1 MHFIFIG
8 ISTLSLLLESVRLA
22 ILWAYNYCFGYS
34 LFTYLEYPFLLLQQ
48 MVLFH
53 LVAKYRNSATLQSTA
68 INLSIALGILLFAY
82 GALPKWILGYML
94 VCFKNYDA
102 FCILFHL
109 QTQILFHH
117 TFCVVDNVGRMPGNG
132 HCQPIHAIA
141 SNTPKQTGR

>member
-1 MHFIFIG
+1 MGQMDLNERVFGSSSVHIFIG

-34 LFTYLEYPFLLLQQ
+34 PFTYLEYPFLLLQQ

-53 LVAKYRNSATLQSTA
+53 LVAKYRNSGTFQSTA

-102 FCILFHL
+102 FGIFYTVFHR
-109 QTQILFHH
+109 QTKILFHH
-117 TFCVVDNVGRMPGNG
+117 FLCS
-132 HCQPIHAIA
+132 C
-141 SNTPKQTGR
+141 